1 MIVFGVFLYNKKSVL
16 YALVVHVEY
25 CVLFYLFYSSCLLRQ
40 PRKGNIQEDAPS
52 FLNVVLLGPLPP
64 STVSWDKQALPATQS
79 KERVKKS
86 EQR

>member
-52 FLNVVLLGPLPP
+52 FLNVVLLGHLRHLPSAGTGKLCP
-64 STVSWDKQALPATQS
+64 RH
-79 KERVKKS
+79 RVKK
-86 EQR
+86 E